1 MSSCLYSQTP
11 AYNQDLFT
19 IVPSEQYASSYA
31 TDGPCRSPTIQ
42 GSWAP
47 EPEKVL
53 DVKLEGPNGA
63 VSEIGWPAC
72 CTSTSVPPI
81 HPELTCRYRPQVHP
95 PKRCPTLHSH
105 NLPNPT
111 SPRQYLFFTHLIH
124 HPFQPRSKLYS
135 KVHPRSSI
143 HGINV

>member
-1 MSSCLYSQTP
+1 MDLSLSLGTSDLFVSYENVRGGLTGSTWSSNLVSGGCQVCRAAFVVAP

-31 TDGPCRSPTIQ
+31 KDGPCRSPTIQ

-72 CTSTSVPPI
+72 CTS
-81 HPELTCRYRPQVHP
+81 
-95 PKRCPTLHSH
+95 
-105 NLPNPT
+105 
-111 SPRQYLFFTHLIH
+111 
-124 HPFQPRSKLYS
+124 
-135 KVHPRSSI
+135 
-143 HGINV
+143 